1 MAYNTPY
8 TPYAGYHEINY
19 CLEQSGL
26 DALVEIQE
34 YEKGL
39 VYALYLDGEIL
50 GRSSNLTGLLLK
62 IYSEFGAVFMRKYFL
77 KSKLEKQGID
87 NL

>member
-8 TPYAGYHEINY
+8 TPYEGYQEINQ
-19 CLEQSGL
+19 CLQQSGL
-26 DALVEIQE
+26 DALVVIQE

-39 VYALYLDGEIL
+39 VYALYLDRELL
-50 GRSSNLTGLLLK
+50 GRASKLSGILSN
-62 IYSEFGAVFMRKYFL
+62 IYVEFGAVFMRKYFL
-77 KSKLEKQGID
+77 KSKLEKHGIN

>member
-8 TPYAGYHEINY
+8 TPYEGYQEINQ
-19 CLEQSGL
+19 CLQQSGL
-26 DALVEIQE
+26 DALVVIQE

-39 VYALYLDGEIL
+39 AYALYLDRELL
-50 GRSSNLTGLLLK
+50 GRASKLNGILSN
-62 IYSEFGAVFMRKYFL
+62 IHVEFGAVFMRKYFL
-77 KSKLEKQGID
+77 KSKLEKHGI